1 MQIFPVGLRASR
13 RAGMITKAAFLA
25 KNKMEEVK
33 MAGFDAVIE
42 LSPKIVLSGED
53 NDFEWEISVDEIDL
67 EGIESS
73 DDIRKVTVT
82 VKWVERR
89 GRRDRS

>member
-1 MQIFPVGLRASR
+1 
-13 RAGMITKAAFLA
+13 MITKAAFLA

-42 LSPKIVLSGED
+42 LSPKIALSGED

-89 GRRDRS
+89 GEKR

>member
-1 MQIFPVGLRASR
+1 MGLRASR